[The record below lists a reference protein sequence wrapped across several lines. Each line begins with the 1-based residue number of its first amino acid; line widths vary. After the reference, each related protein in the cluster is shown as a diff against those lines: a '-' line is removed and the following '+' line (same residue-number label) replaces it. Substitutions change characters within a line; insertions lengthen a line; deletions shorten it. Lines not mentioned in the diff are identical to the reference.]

1 MSVAPEPAAPKPT
14 AAGLSAAELIAA
26 ALAART
32 RAHAPYS
39 KFHVG
44 AAIETAD
51 GRVFTGCNVES
62 SSYGLTMCAERV
74 ALYKAI
80 SEGVHEFRRIA
91 VAAESPELTPPCGAC
106 RQVLRDHCENLE
118 VILCNPRGET
128 KTYQL
133 SELFPHPFH
142 DKMLS

>member
-1 MSVAPEPAAPKPT
+1 MSA
-14 AAGLSAAELIAA
+14 AAELIAA

-32 RAHAPYS
+32 LAHAPYS
-39 KFHVG
+39 NFHVG

-62 SSYGLTMCAERV
+62 ASYGLTICAERV
-74 ALYKAI
+74 ALFKAI
-80 SEGVHEFRRIA
+80 SEGVHQFRRIA
-91 VAAESPELTPPCGAC
+91 IAAESPELTPPCGAC